1 MKSEIKESSAIAT
14 ERDVFMNNS
23 ASAAN
28 TTNAALDDDYDK
40 NNLGEGGGG
49 GENQTFTK
57 RLFEKTRERQLKK
70 RHFKKSHDLKLAY
83 SEFYLSLILLQNYQ
97 SLNFTGFRKI
107 LKKHDKLFK
116 TESGNEWRKINVEVA
131 PFYTTK
137 KVDTLISETED
148 IFTKHLEGGN
158 RQRAMKRL
166 RVPPFEEKQN
176 PWVTFRLGL
185 FAGMISV
192 LVTALICLV
201 ILLRKNSLLPFDWK
215 IALKLY
221 RGLLLIVTHV
231 FFIGLN
237 TYGWSSSG
245 VNHVL
250 IFEIDPRNHLV
261 YQELLEVSVGFSISL
276 R

>member
-1 MKSEIKESSAIAT
+1 MSGDKEI
-14 ERDVFMNNS
+14 
-23 ASAAN
+23 
-28 TTNAALDDDYDK
+28 LDDDK
-40 NNLGEGGGG
+40 NQT
-49 GENQTFTK
+49 ENQTFTR
-57 RLFEKTRERQLKK
+57 RLLEKTRERKVKK
-70 RHFKKSHDLKLAY
+70 RHYKKSHELKLAF

-116 TESGNEWRKINVEVA
+116 TDSGNEWRKANVELA

-137 KVDTLISETED
+137 KVDTLISEVEN
-148 IFTKHLEGGN
+148 IFTQNLEGGN

-185 FAGMISV
+185 FVGMIAILASA
-192 LVTALICLV
+192 LVCLT
-201 ILLRKNSLLPFDWK
+201 ILLRKNSELPFDWK

-221 RGLLLIVTHV
+221 RGLFLIITHV

-261 YQELLEVSVGFSISL
+261 YQELLEVSNTKKNLANMNFIIFIFL
-276 R
+276 NRLAHF